1 MYPAGSEGY
10 ITSGINTPFPMNVTT
25 LLLSITF
32 TLFVQTSSRAA
43 EAIPIQIQLCEAQ
56 GLVAYG
62 TAREAIVK
70 GKKRAYWKVQPETSE
85 FQNSFLD
92 DLYKRMD
99 EQGFKDHLLFG
110 AEKLT
115 QCLKSEQVPVPQD
128 SASLSTCFAEMD
140 VVLHARTYK
149 AGGGGIEGTKKYARN
164 YVKDPTTYP
173 QSMLDRIIPLAFSA
187 DEPEKLQQLREG
199 LLSACVLP
207 KLPSR

>member
-1 MYPAGSEGY
+1 M
-10 ITSGINTPFPMNVTT
+10 NTKT
-25 LLLSITF
+25 LLLWT
-32 TLFVQTSSRAA
+32 TLALFVQTSGHAA
-43 EAIPIQIQLCEAQ
+43 ETVPIQVQLCEAQ

-62 TAREAIVK
+62 TAREAMVK

-110 AEKLT
+110 AEQLT
-115 QCLKSEQVPVPQD
+115 QCLRGEKIPVPQD
-128 SASLSTCFAEMD
+128 PGTLSTCFAEMD

-149 AGGGGIEGTKKYARN
+149 AGGGGLEGIRKYARN
-164 YVKDPTTYP
+164 YVKSPAIYP
-173 QSMLDRIIPLAFSA
+173 QAMLDRIIPLAFAA

-207 KLPSR
+207 KLPSP